1 MAKQT
6 KKTKALGRGLAALIP
21 ENKKTQSSA
30 EAQTPS
36 QAHSDEKSV
45 NPEAA
50 SNRVLEVPIEEVA
63 PMKGQPRYQFNPQ
76 KLNELAESIR
86 EKGVLQPV
94 LVHKNED
101 GYELI
106 AGERRWRASQI
117 AGLKKIPIIIKDVSS
132 SEAFQLALIENI
144 QREDLNPVEVAKAFK
159 RLMEDYNMTQLA
171 VSEKVGKDR
180 ASIANYLRILTLPS
194 HILAKVEDGTL
205 SFGHARTVAGLSG
218 EQLSKLDTYKLV
230 AGQYSVRELE
240 RLVSR
245 MKKGRKPVNPD
256 GDDFR
261 RGESTQIRF
270 LRRQLERHLGLKVQ
284 LKDNKGKGELRISYN
299 SLDELDG
306 LLQLLGINE

>member
-1 MAKQT
+1 MATKNV

-21 ENKKTQSSA
+21 DNKGSAKTRPVQKVA
-30 EAQTPS
+30 TAL
-36 QAHSDEKSV
+36 AVEKEDIGP
-45 NPEAA
+45 N
-50 SNRVLEVPIEEVA
+50 NRVLEVPIEEVS

-86 EKGVLQPV
+86 EKGILQPV
-94 LVHKNED
+94 LVHDTGD
-101 GYELI
+101 GYQLI

-117 AGLKKIPIIIKDVSS
+117 AGLKKIPVLVKDVGK

-144 QREDLNPVEVAKAFK
+144 QREDLNPIEVGRAYK
-159 RLMEDYNMTQLA
+159 RLMEEFKMTQA
-171 VSEKVGKDR
+171 SVAERVGKDR
-180 ASIANYLRILTLPS
+180 TSVANYLRILTLPP
-194 HILAKVEDGTL
+194 HIMSKVEDKTL
-205 SFGHARTVAGLSG
+205 SFGHARTIAGLSG

-240 RLVSR
+240 RLVSK
-245 MKKGRKPVNPD
+245 MKSGARKVNPD
-256 GDDFR
+256 GSDMR
-261 RGESTQIRF
+261 RGESAQIKF

-284 LKDNKGKGELRISYN
+284 LKDNKGKGELKISYN